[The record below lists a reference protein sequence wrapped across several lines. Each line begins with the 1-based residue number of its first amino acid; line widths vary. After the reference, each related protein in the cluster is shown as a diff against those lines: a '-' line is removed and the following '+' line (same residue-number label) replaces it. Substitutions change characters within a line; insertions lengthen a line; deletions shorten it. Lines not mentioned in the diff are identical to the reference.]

1 MFYVPHGTSPFDTVF
16 GWFRLGTARAYL
28 CYLNLPRSVLLASF
42 CDGRRVSV
50 MCIVGYNSGCCFFI
64 FLQPTTVDSAFLRS
78 RRPPNH
84 DVVPL
89 GALRIL
95 IYPTTVKL
103 WYCPMESVSIFL
115 QRVTTVSVCLLFV
128 KSDES
133 WYYHIFATYGFLL
146 PGFPY
151 STCLL
156 NTFYFLLLL
165 QRARLVLY
173 SLLLLQCARPFFF
186 TLLFSAYVL
195 WQRMT

>member
-1 MFYVPHGTSPFDTVF
+1 MFYLPHGASPFDIVF
-16 GWFRLGTARAYL
+16 GYFRLGTARACL
-28 CYLNLPRSVLLASF
+28 CYLNLPRSVLLASS

-50 MCIVGYNSGCCFFI
+50 MCIVGYISGFCFVI

-84 DVVPL
+84 DVVRL
-89 GALRIL
+89 GALGIL

-115 QRVTTVSVCLLFV
+115 QRVTTVAVCLLFV
-128 KSDES
+128 KSNES
-133 WYYHIFATYGFLL
+133 WYNHIFAMYGFLL

-156 NTFYFLLLL
+156 NTFFFCFCCSVQYLF
-165 QRARLVLY
+165 Y
-173 SLLLLQCARPFFF
+173 IPCLLLQCARPFFC
-186 TLLFSAYVL
+186 TLLFSVYAL